1 MAIEELDGLFS
12 DLSSDADKTAM
23 REILARNQKAT
34 DRLTQRETVYTAFVD
49 GDTAA
54 LARVTAPPA
63 VAAPVVSTPASVD
76 LADLDRRLDE
86 RMGRVF
92 EDPRFDTAV
101 ETRAKALAEDRC
113 KAKRENRAVGRALK
127 GGAEITT
134 ILHNH
139 RVTYGKELDQA
150 AYEKFVTD
158 NSGKFISLTAAYEAF
173 TEADRIK
180 KLEDDAF
187 KRGQAARATTEVPG
201 TTQVG
206 AETPAGMFVR
216 ANPMNTGAQAARGDA
231 LDAAAAAFR
240 TLSGC
245 KDVQ

>member
-1 MAIEELDGLFS
+1 MALEELDGLFN
-12 DLSSDADKTAM
+12 DLANDADRTAM
-23 REILARNQKAT
+23 REIITRSQKAA

-49 GDTAA
+49 GDTAT
-54 LARVTAPPA
+54 LARVTAPPV
-63 VAAPVVSTPASVD
+63 VAAPPVVSSPAAVD
-76 LADLDRRLDE
+76 LAELDKRLDE

-92 EDPRFDTAV
+92 EDPRFVTAV
-101 ETRAKALAEDRC
+101 ETRATALAKKMSEE
-113 KAKRENRAVGRALK
+113 AENRAVGRALK

-158 NSGKFISLTAAYEAF
+158 NAGKFISLTAAYEAF

-206 AETPAGMFVR
+206 AETPAGMFIKS
-216 ANPMNTGAQAARGDA
+216 NPMNTGAQAARGDA

-240 TLSGC
+240 TLSAAR
-245 KDVQ
+245 VQ

>member
-1 MAIEELDGLFS
+1 MALEELDGLFNE
-12 DLSSDADKTAM
+12 LASDADRTAM
-23 REILARNQKAT
+23 REILTRNQKAS

-54 LARVTAPPA
+54 LARVTAPP
-63 VAAPVVSTPASVD
+63 VVTPPVVSSPASVD
-76 LADLDRRLDE
+76 LDAINRNLDE
-86 RMGRVF
+86 RMGRIF
-92 EDPRFDTAV
+92 DDPRFATAV
-101 ETRAKALAEDRC
+101 ETRATALAKKMADE
-113 KAKRENRAVGRALK
+113 AENRAVGRALK

-134 ILHNH
+134 ILHAH
-139 RVTYGKELDQA
+139 RTTYGKELDQP

-158 NSGKFISLTAAYEAF
+158 NAGKFVSLTAAYEAF

-206 AETPAGMFVR
+206 PSSPAGMFIKS
-216 ANPMNTGAQAARGDA
+216 NPMNTGTQAARGDA

-240 TLSGC
+240 SLSAAR
-245 KDVQ
+245 VQ

>member
-12 DLSSDADKTAM
+12 DLSNDADKTAM
-23 REILARNQKAT
+23 REILVRNQKAA

-54 LARVTAPPA
+54 LARVTAPPV
-63 VAAPVVSTPASVD
+63 VAAPPVVSSPASVD
-76 LADLDRRLDE
+76 LDAINRNLDE
-86 RMGRVF
+86 RMGKIF
-92 EDPRFDTAV
+92 EDPRFNTAV
-101 ETRAKALAEDRC
+101 ETRAKALAEQIS
-113 KAKRENRAVGRALK
+113 KQAEERAVGRALK

-158 NSGKFISLTAAYEAF
+158 NAGKFISLTAAYEAF

-240 TLSGC
+240 TLSAAR
-245 KDVQ
+245 VQ

>member
-12 DLSSDADKTAM
+12 DLSNDADKTAM
-23 REILARNQKAT
+23 REILARNQKVA

-54 LARVTAPPA
+54 LARVTAPP
-63 VAAPVVSTPASVD
+63 VVTTPPVVSSPASVD
-76 LADLDRRLDE
+76 LDAINRNLDE
-86 RMGRVF
+86 RMGKIF
-92 EDPRFDTAV
+92 EDPRFNTAV
-101 ETRAKALAEDRC
+101 ETRAKALAEQIS
-113 KAKRENRAVGRALK
+113 KQAEERAVGRALK

-139 RVTYGKELDQA
+139 RVTYGKELDQT

-173 TEADRIK
+173 TEADRIQK
-180 KLEDDAF
+180 IKDDAF
-187 KRGQAARATTEVPG
+187 KAGQAARATTEVPG

-206 AETPAGMFVR
+206 AETPAGMFIKS
-216 ANPMNTGAQAARGDA
+216 NPMNTGAQAARGDA

-240 TLSGC
+240 TLSAAR
-245 KDVQ
+245 VQ